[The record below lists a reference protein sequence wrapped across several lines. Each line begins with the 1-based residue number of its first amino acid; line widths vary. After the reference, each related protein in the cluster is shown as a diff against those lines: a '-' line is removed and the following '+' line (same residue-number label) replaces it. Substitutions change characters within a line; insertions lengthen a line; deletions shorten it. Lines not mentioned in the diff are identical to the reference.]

1 MYMLAFSVTLW
12 SAIHFLPAVAPGFRD
27 ELADR
32 LGAKPYRAA
41 FSITMLIA
49 LVLMIWGYR
58 SAEFIPVYDP
68 PSWGVHLNNLLV
80 LFAVYLFG
88 AGGAKA
94 WIATKLRH
102 PMLTGVAVW
111 AVAHLL
117 VNGDQASV
125 LLFGG
130 MLLWALAEIF
140 MINRRTRVWVPPKRG
155 GVAGEVKLVLISL
168 AIYAVIAF
176 THGWLLGVNPFVG

>member
-1 MYMLAFSVTLW
+1 MYLLAFGVTLW
-12 SAIHFLPAVAPGFRD
+12 SAIHFLPSVAPGFRD
-27 ELADR
+27 DLIDR
-32 LGAKPYRAA
+32 IGPKLYRGI
-41 FSITMLIA
+41 FSVDMLIA
-49 LVLMIWGYR
+49 IVAMVIGYR
-58 SAEFIPVYDP
+58 SADFIPVYDTP
-68 PSWGVHLNNLLV
+68 GWGVHLNNLLV

-88 AGGAKA
+88 SGGAKG
-94 WIATKLRH
+94 WMATKLRH
-102 PMLTGVAVW
+102 PMLMGVIVW

-140 MINRRTRVWVPPKRG
+140 MINRRTQVWVAPKWG
-155 GVAGEVKLVLISL
+155 GVKSEAKLILISL

-176 THGWLLGVNPFVG
+176 THGWLLGVNPFAG